1 MKPIKD
7 HTNEVY
13 GRLTVLEFIERKN
26 RNSYW
31 KCKCD
36 CGNEIIIPITYLTS
50 GDTKSCGCLRKETT
64 ATLSK
69 KNSFVKNKRLYTIW
83 IDMKRR
89 CYNKKRNAYIYYG
102 LKGIKICEEW
112 KDNFKAFQEWA
123 FKSGYK
129 DNLTIDRIDT
139 NKDYEPRNCRWAT
152 IKEQNN
158 NMSSNHIIEYKGEKY
173 TLSQLAEKYNLDYSL
188 VKNRIRYNWDIEKI
202 ITTPKRGGVR

>member
-13 GRLTVLEFIERKN
+13 GRLTVLEFIERKK

-36 CGNEIIIPITYLTS
+36 CGNEIIIPITYLTT

-89 CYNKKRNAYIYYG
+89 CYNRKRKSYIYYG
-102 LKGIKICEEW
+102 AKGIRVCKEW
-112 KDNFKAFQEWA
+112 KEDFKIFQEWA
-123 FKSGYK
+123 INNGYK
-129 DNLTIDRIDT
+129 DNLTIDRID
-139 NKDYEPRNCRWAT
+139 NNGNYEPNNCRWVT

-158 NMSSNHIIEYKGEKY
+158 NMSTNHIVNYKEKKY
-173 TLSQLAEKYNLDYSL
+173 TLSQLAEKYNLDYDL
-188 VKNRIRYNWDIEKI
+188 VKNRIRYNWDIDKI
-202 ITTPKRGGVR
+202 VETPKRGEVR